1 MFARFDKVLK
11 NSRIIFLLTTCLG
24 EDVGRD
30 RDGAAQQPDGED
42 DQEVV
47 ELARLGRQ
55 GTDDDLGT

>member
-24 EDVGRD
+24 EEVGRD
-30 RDGAAQQPDGED
+30 RDSAAQKPDGED

-55 GTDDDLGT
+55 GTDNDLGT